1 MTTAPWDAGPCDW
14 PDAEQLERDLADA
27 EAERAFLDLHGPP
40 TRRLNPFAAD
50 PWHGYARPATGP
62 RRRFNPH
69 QPIDD
74 VLEGT
79 L

>member
-1 MTTAPWDAGPCDW
+1 MTAPWDAGRCDW
-14 PDAEQLERDLADA
+14 PSGEQLELDLA
-27 EAERAFLDLHGPP
+27 EADRAVVDLHGPQS
-40 TRRLNPFAAD
+40 RRLNPFAAD

-69 QPIDD
+69 QPIND
-74 VLEGT
+74 VMEGT